1 MIYAV
6 RTAVNNVLAEE
17 RFPLV
22 IGGDCPLL
30 LGCLAA
36 ARDIH
41 NRIAMLFVDGLR
53 NRIDPDKHSAVH
65 DHIEDWAQGVHHS
78 WDHSIDLLSEASHDH
93 TIPQNHRTQ
102 L

>member
-1 MIYAV
+1 V
-6 RTAVNNVLAEE
+6 R
-17 RFPLV
+17 
-22 IGGDCPLL
+22 
-30 LGCLAA
+30 
-36 ARDIH
+36 
-41 NRIAMLFVDGLR
+41 
-53 NRIDPDKHSAVH
+53 